1 MTSKHL
7 DWKTRAADLWAAIDA
22 HQADDFVAQV
32 DRLAAEL
39 PGGSAVGL
47 FERGAARDST
57 VDVGREREAV
67 AVSLTALSQYLPRY
81 NRSLA
86 RYAGEITATRQA
98 R

>member
-39 PGGSAVGL
+39 PGAVRSACSNAGRRATPPSTWAVN
-47 FERGAARDST
+47 AR
-57 VDVGREREAV
+57 R
-67 AVSLTALSQYLPRY
+67 LP
-81 NRSLA
+81 SA
-86 RYAGEITATRQA
+86 
-98 R
+98 